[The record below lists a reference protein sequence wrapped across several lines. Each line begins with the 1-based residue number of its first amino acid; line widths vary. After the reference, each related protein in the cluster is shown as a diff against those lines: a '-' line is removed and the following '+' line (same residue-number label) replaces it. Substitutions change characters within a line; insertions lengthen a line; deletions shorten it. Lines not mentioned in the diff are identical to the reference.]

1 MDPDA
6 QAPEL
11 LDALFELGCD
21 LLLGNLD
28 AVWAGLAG
36 EAAAQPQV
44 RGLPGESERGQW
56 GGRPAREFNC
66 SAFSRTL

>member
-1 MDPDA
+1 MEPDA

-28 AVWAGLAG
+28 AVWAGLAA

-44 RGLPGESERGQW
+44 RVRVQSVFKGEPE
-56 GGRPAREFNC
+56 C
-66 SAFSRTL
+66 